1 MTFVCE
7 LKIDGLA
14 VSLIYEDG
22 KFMRGATRGDG
33 TTGEDI
39 TCNLHTIRSVP
50 LSIDEKAVVE
60 VRGEAYMPHKSFQA
74 LNEAREEE
82 GEEHLANPRNAAAVS
97 SRPLDPKIAAKD
109 KMDASVSSD
118 DS

>member
-39 TCNLHTIRSVP
+39 TSNLRTIRSVP

-60 VRGEAYMPHKSFQA
+60 VRGEAYMPHKSFLA
-74 LNEAREEE
+74 LNEAREEQ
-82 GEEHLANPRNAAAVS
+82 GEETFENPRNAVGINT
-97 SRPLDPKIAAKD
+97 RHFDLNITAKS
-109 KMDASVSSD
+109 K
-118 DS
+118 